1 VLNLTQR
8 LTIGCLLLVALS
20 LTLAVWVHR
29 ELVPVGSVGPHG
41 LAGGHTAKSLLILW
55 TLSGSAILVAAGT
68 LIFVL
73 RPIQQLSRDVR
84 RIASGDLA
92 HRTEWGRYG
101 TGSDS
106 FGLIANEMN
115 RLAVRLRELRETES
129 GRRQMEFQLSDAV
142 LQSIFE
148 PIIVTDSKGHV
159 LKLNQSAVEV
169 LSGGSAAGTAGA
181 QGQSTGTATGTTD
194 RMALI
199 NLANTPGGDKIL
211 EAIRNAVQ
219 MQKAVAAEDEASML
233 PMRIGERERSYRLRT
248 TPMRD
253 SDGRLL
259 GAVTTLEDVTS
270 LQDTDRFKTQ
280 FIAVASARLRD
291 PLLQLRRGLYA
302 LTMGFAGEL
311 RPLQA
316 ELVTAAG
323 QESQKL
329 DDLMADLIEVAELDS
344 GKRELQLE
352 KLRPYEELVG
362 ARNRMNDA
370 ACSRG
375 IRLEI
380 KAFADLSYIQ
390 ADRRAVR
397 TILDNLLTN
406 ALRYTPAG
414 GEVSLEAEE
423 RKQFIQFTVRDS
435 GKGIAAERIGRIF
448 DRFSSFSDGGSGLG
462 LALVRRLVES
472 LGGQISVESRL
483 GHGATFRFTL
493 PVATVE
499 AGRHPVEVG

>member
-1 VLNLTQR
+1 MLNLTQR
-8 LTIGCLLLVALS
+8 LTLGCVLLVALS

-29 ELVPVGSVGPHG
+29 ELVPAGA
-41 LAGGHTAKSLLILW
+41 AGGHAPLILW
-55 TLSGSAILVAAGT
+55 LLSGSAILVATGT
-68 LIFVL
+68 LILVL
-73 RPIQQLSRDVR
+73 RPIEQVSKDIR
-84 RIASGDLA
+84 RIASGDLE
-92 HRTEWGRYG
+92 HRSEWGIG
-101 TGSDS
+101 NKGHDS
-106 FGLIANEMN
+106 FGVIANEMN

-159 LKLNQSAVEV
+159 LKVNQAASEV
-169 LSGGSAAGTAGA
+169 LGSAA
-181 QGQSTGTATGTTD
+181 TD
-194 RMALI
+194 RMALT
-199 NLANTPGGDKIL
+199 NTPGGDRIL
-211 EAIRNAVQ
+211 EAIRNAVS
-219 MQKAVAAEDEASML
+219 MQRVLAAEDEAAML
-233 PMRIGERERSYRLRT
+233 PMRIGERNQSFRLRT

-253 SDGRLL
+253 SEGRLL

-270 LQDTDRFKTQ
+270 LEDTNRFKTQ
-280 FIAVASARLRD
+280 FIEVASARLRN

-316 ELVTAAG
+316 ELVTSAT
-323 QESQKL
+323 QEAQKL

-344 GKRELQLE
+344 GKREPQLE
-352 KLRPYEELVG
+352 KLLPYTELVE
-362 ARNRMNDA
+362 ARNRMTDL
-370 ACSRG
+370 ACSRS
-375 IRLEI
+375 IRMEI

-397 TILDNLLTN
+397 TILDNLLSN
-406 ALRYTPAG
+406 ALRYAPTN
-414 GEVSLEAEE
+414 GEVILEAEE
-423 RKQFIQFTVRDS
+423 RKGFIQFTVHDN
-435 GKGIAAERIGRIF
+435 GPGIAAERLGKIF
-448 DRFSSFSDGGSGLG
+448 DRFSSFSDGGTGLG

-499 AGRHPVEVG
+499 VGRHPVEVG

>member
-8 LTIGCLLLVALS
+8 LTLGCVVLVALS

-29 ELVPVGSVGPHG
+29 ELAPLG
-41 LAGGHTAKSLLILW
+41 AAAGHTTKSLLILW
-55 TLSGSAILVAAGT
+55 TLSGAAILVAAGT

-73 RPIQQLSRDVR
+73 QPIRQLSRDVR

-92 HRTEWGRYG
+92 HRTEWSSLGK
-101 TGSDS
+101 SADS
-106 FGLIANEMN
+106 FGVIANEMN

-159 LKLNQSAVEV
+159 LKVNQSAAE
-169 LSGGSAAGTAGA
+169 LLGAA
-181 QGQSTGTATGTTD
+181 ATGPTD

-211 EAIRNAVQ
+211 EAIRNAVS
-219 MQKAVAAEDEASML
+219 MQQAVASEDEAAML
-233 PMRIGERERSYRLRT
+233 PMRIGERECSYRLRT

-323 QESQKL
+323 QDAQKL

-344 GKRELQLE
+344 GKREPQLE
-352 KLRPYEELVG
+352 KLRPYVELVE
-362 ARNRMNDA
+362 ARNRMNDT

-380 KAFADLSYIQ
+380 RAFADLSFIQ
-390 ADRRAVR
+390 ADRRALR
-397 TILDNLLTN
+397 TIFDNLLTN
-406 ALRYTPAG
+406 ALRYTQAG
-414 GEVSLEAEE
+414 GEVTLEAEE

-435 GKGIAAERIGRIF
+435 GKGIAAERLGKIF

-483 GHGATFRFTL
+483 GHGTTFRFTL

-499 AGRHPVEVG
+499 LGRHPVEVG